1 MLVIGID
8 PGTAITGFGV
18 IDEFPDKSLHLVEHG
33 VIRTTNKMNADQR
46 LQILHEKLTEILCT
60 YQPQCAAVEKLYFQ
74 RNVRTAL
81 NVGQAR
87 GVIMLALAQK
97 SIPVFEYNPMDV
109 KLAVTGYGLAEKR
122 QVQQMV
128 KALLCLEEIPKPDDA
143 ADALAIAICHAHS
156 AKLTTLGM

>member
-8 PGTAITGFGV
+8 PGTAITGFGI
-18 IDEFPDKSLHLVEHG
+18 IDESPDKSLHLVEHG
-33 VIRTTNKMNADQR
+33 VIRTSTGMNADQR
-46 LQILHEKLTEILCT
+46 LQILHEKLTDILHT
-60 YQPQCAAVEKLYFQ
+60 HQPHCAAVEKLYFQ

-81 NVGQAR
+81 HVGQAR
-87 GVIMLALAQK
+87 GVIMLALAQN
-97 SIPVFEYNPMDV
+97 SVPVYEYNPMDV
-109 KLAVTGYGLAEKR
+109 KLAVTGYGLAEKG

-156 AKLTTLGM
+156 AKLSTLGM

>member
-8 PGTAITGFGV
+8 PGTAITGFGI

-33 VIRTTNKMNADQR
+33 VIRTSTGMNADQR
-46 LQILHEKLTEILCT
+46 LQILHEKLTDILHIH
-60 YQPQCAAVEKLYFQ
+60 QPHCAAVEKLYFQ

-81 NVGQAR
+81 HVGQAR
-87 GVIMLALAQK
+87 GVIMLALAQN
-97 SIPVFEYNPMDV
+97 SIPVYEYNPMDV
-109 KLAVTGYGLAEKR
+109 KLAVTGYGLAEKG